1 MIRTIG
7 LTSCLVCTQLS
18 ADDRIVHMKSKDVG
32 TYYVD
37 ASVEDQQVSMLVD
50 TGAAYTVLQKDIVD
64 HLHLKPTGHITA
76 LFADGRHERV
86 NLYVMPVLS
95 VSSCEIQDVEFITMS
110 SQINILGL
118 SALKKMSP
126 LTIKLD
132 ESDMIFD
139 CHKAR

>member
-1 MIRTIG
+1 
-7 LTSCLVCTQLS
+7 
-18 ADDRIVHMKSKDVG
+18 MKSKDVG

-64 HLHLKPTGHITA
+64 HLHLKPTRHITA

-95 VSSCEIQDVEFITMS
+95 VSSCEIKDVEFISMS

-126 LTIKLD
+126 LTIELD
-132 ESDMIFD
+132 ESNMTFD
-139 CHKAR
+139 CHKTR